1 MKRKIGYKIKE
12 IRMSLPD
19 KPSMEEFGKLF
30 DPPASK
36 GVVSN
41 WENDYNYP
49 NESRLKQI
57 AKLGNISVYELLYG
71 YKEELMSFDTG
82 EEFDNYRK
90 KIIDQI
96 NNNKNSVEK
105 SFLNNKTTLINMIK
119 NEIASIEL
127 ELEKID
133 NNNSNSIYP
142 ENKDII
148 YYQLE
153 ELIDKLELKI
163 KEIENNPKYK
173 FYIFYNI
180 IYLIAE
186 KEDIELSDIKFQ
198 SDLYDGLT
206 IYVNNK
212 ETNVVKNLNN
222 EILLH
227 YIKDYHDWNTN
238 IKLNKDKY
246 YKVID
251 NPQDI
256 LN

>member
-1 MKRKIGYKIKE
+1 MKRKIGHKIKE

-30 DPPASK
+30 NPPASK

-49 NESRLKQI
+49 NESRLKQL

-82 EEFDNYRK
+82 EEFEAERRR
-90 KIIDQI
+90 IIDQI

-105 SFLNNKTTLINMIK
+105 SFLNNKITLINMIK
-119 NEIASIEL
+119 NEIASIEH
-127 ELEKID
+127 EIEKID
-133 NNNSNSIYP
+133 NNNNNSIFS
-142 ENKDII
+142 ENKDIV

-198 SDLYDGLT
+198 ANQYDGLT
-206 IYVNNK
+206 IDVNNK
-212 ETNVVKNLNN
+212 ETHIVKTLNN
-222 EILLH
+222 EALLH
-227 YIKDYHDWNTN
+227 HIKNYHDWNTN
-238 IKLNKDKY
+238 IKLYKDKY